1 MIDIEK
7 NPVVLQTDAF
17 DKRKTVIGE
26 TGRNVL
32 ALEAVPDAQRTLAVC
47 DFDRRSFTDAFKR
60 TVGKGLGGK
69 WMVPAER
76 IELSA

>member
-47 DFDRRSFTDAFKR
+47 DFDRRSLRDAFKR
-60 TVGKGLGGK
+60 TDWNGL
-69 WMVPAER
+69 
-76 IELSA
+76 